1 MLYTVS
7 QHRMT
12 INQAE
17 NNEPDNKQHTHNSI
31 MLYNIMPYGKEERWL
46 LHCWWIAWK
55 LQGNIHDQEPDIGLT
70 LCWGDSEMNAER
82 TLMVLIGFHLL
93 SRNLAPDTKLLS
105 WWNSTLCTL
114 CQAWGRSL
122 LLHD

>member
-1 MLYTVS
+1 MVQMLYTS

-46 LHCWWIAWK
+46 L
-55 LQGNIHDQEPDIGLT
+55 
-70 LCWGDSEMNAER
+70 
-82 TLMVLIGFHLL
+82 LL
-93 SRNLAPDTKLLS
+93 VNCLKASREYL
-105 WWNSTLCTL
+105 
-114 CQAWGRSL
+114 
-122 LLHD
+122 